1 MSRLDGRY
9 LILGSVSADKIR
21 LLNNEFL
28 KGTASD
34 GITQLDLFK
43 VTPDDTLEFA
53 LPFALSYAPV
63 NNTDATNKLYV
74 DGAVA
79 GSISHTDNA
88 VVNIMDFI
96 NNTFTEVKDIATS
109 GTPLTAGYA
118 GSFKI
123 GALIFNFGY
132 CTVAGAIATATY
144 HTPFTTTS
152 LFTTSVGARHRITVP
167 AGSGGSTP
175 EVGPIVS
182 NVTLTGARF
191 TFPNTITGLCGYIA
205 IGV

>member
-1 MSRLDGRY
+1 MSKLDGRY
-9 LILGSVSADKIR
+9 LIEGSVSADKIR
-21 LLNNEFL
+21 LLNDEFL
-28 KGTASD
+28 KGTAAD

-43 VTPDDTLEFA
+43 VSAIDTLIFGI
-53 LPFALSYAPV
+53 PFAISSTPV
-63 NNTDATNKLYV
+63 NPTDATNKQYV
-74 DGAVA
+74 DTQVANSVTHTNDEVA
-79 GSISHTDNA
+79 GVLNY
-88 VVNIMDFI
+88 VNTM
-96 NNTFTEVKDIATS
+96 FTEVKDINTS
-109 GTPLTAGYA
+109 GTPLSAGYA

-144 HTPFTTTS
+144 HSPFTTTS

>member
-1 MSRLDGRY
+1 MSKLNGRY
-9 LILGSVSADKIR
+9 LKEGSVSADKIR
-21 LLNNEFL
+21 LLNDEFL
-28 KGTASD
+28 KGTAAD

-43 VTPDDTLEFA
+43 VSALNTLIFGI
-53 LPFALSYAPV
+53 PFAIGNTPV
-63 NNTDATNKLYV
+63 NPTDATNKQYV
-74 DGAVA
+74 DAQVANSVTHTNDEVA
-79 GSISHTDNA
+79 GVLNY
-88 VVNIMDFI
+88 VNTM
-96 NNTFTEVKDIATS
+96 FTEVKDINTS
-109 GTPLTAGYA
+109 GTPLSAGYA

-123 GALIFNFGY
+123 GALTFNFGY
-132 CTVAGAIATATY
+132 CSVAGAIATATY
-144 HTPFTTTS
+144 HSPFTTTS

>member
-1 MSRLDGRY
+1 MSKLDGRY
-9 LILGSVSADKIR
+9 LKEGSVSADKIR
-21 LLNNEFL
+21 LLNDEFL
-28 KGTASD
+28 KGTAAD

-43 VTPDDTLEFA
+43 VSALNTLIFGI
-53 LPFALSYAPV
+53 PFAIGNTPV
-63 NNTDATNKLYV
+63 NPTDATNKQYV
-74 DGAVA
+74 DAQVANSVTHTNDGVA
-79 GSISHTDNA
+79 GVLNY
-88 VVNIMDFI
+88 VNTM
-96 NNTFTEVKDIATS
+96 FTEVKDINTS
-109 GTPLTAGYA
+109 GTPLSAGYA